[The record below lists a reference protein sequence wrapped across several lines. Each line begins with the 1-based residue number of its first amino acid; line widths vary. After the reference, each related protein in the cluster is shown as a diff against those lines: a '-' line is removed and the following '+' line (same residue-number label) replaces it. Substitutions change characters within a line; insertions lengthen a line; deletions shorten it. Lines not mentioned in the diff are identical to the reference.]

1 MASFNFCIPL
11 EFTNALKEVVQ
22 LPAVRRVLAILLAL
36 PLLAMTSWASA
47 CDLSCSLQRF
57 HSTCK
62 LDGAVPS
69 SEPVTASLNMVMDP
83 TMQMPGMSPTEVP
96 VHLHATC
103 THNPC
108 NETSIS
114 AISKSAQHSVPALQ
128 AIALDTTSVASLS
141 SSQSLQLSAAQG
153 PPALPPFDPLS
164 VSLRL

>member
-1 MASFNFCIPL
+1 M
-11 EFTNALKEVVQ
+11 VQ
-22 LPAVRRVLAILLAL
+22 FPTMRRVLATLLAL

-47 CDLSCSLQRF
+47 CDLSCSLQSF

-62 LDGAVPS
+62 LDGAAMPS
-69 SEPVTASLNMVMDP
+69 GDQATSPDMAMDP
-83 TMQMPGMSPTEVP
+83 NMQMPDMPPTEAP

-114 AISKSAQHSVPALQ
+114 ALSKSAQHSVAVLQ
-128 AIALDTTSVASLS
+128 AIALDAPSVATLS
-141 SSQSLQLSAAQG
+141 YQSPRLSAEQR
-153 PPALPPFDPLS
+153 PPALQPFDPLS